1 MDTTQKP
8 VLFRHRMGSPTCRLE
23 TGAKI
28 RFIGSHYETADRNII
43 SQIRKSRLF
52 NATIFEVAGN
62 PMEQARG
69 VVRTETALRDEI
81 KELKAKIAAADA
93 VAEEE
98 PPKPVRRR
106 RKKKVEEKTDGNG

>member
-8 VLFRHRMGSPTCRLE
+8 VLFRHSLASPTCRLE
-23 TGAKI
+23 SGSKI
-28 RFIGSHYETADRNII
+28 RFQAHHFETSSPSII
-43 SQIRKSRLF
+43 SQVRKSRLF
-52 NATIFEVAGN
+52 NLSIFEIGGN
-62 PMEQARG
+62 PMEEARKT
-69 VVRTETALRDEI
+69 VRSETALRDEI